1 MAKWPPGRR
10 VGRPRDAWKQMAG
23 SGRNRS
29 LPQPWRRVAAIAIAA
44 GALQFLA
51 GPAFAADDDDDDET
65 PAQTYPNI
73 YLDFRTTYG
82 RTPAGT
88 LSIGFSNPTIAV
100 LSRLRELAALPPLQA
115 PTLPASQS
123 VELDVPLT
131 IDVNDRVSLY
141 GGFSTTTSNSGA
153 GWSSVDITSWNVGVQ
168 ADIYRQDGGS
178 LPTLTLQTTLTRS
191 VPSGPLATTSL
202 NTILEASYAFDA
214 DETRGVLAG
223 VQFTTTAIDADRAAI
238 HPNTVGWLGGYYQ
251 WDNNWKLTGRAGL
264 QSFGGAELLRFTPI
278 DAFTQPILRIDLDK
292 LDDNDN
298 RLFGITAQVSWT
310 PKPAYQLTVR
320 TPLYL
325 TKN

>member
-1 MAKWPPGRR
+1 MA
-10 VGRPRDAWKQMAG
+10 A
-23 SGRNRS
+23 
-29 LPQPWRRVAAIAIAA
+29 VAAAA
-44 GALQFLA
+44 VSLQLAVAPAL
-51 GPAFAADDDDDDET
+51 AADDDDA

-73 YLDFRTTYG
+73 YLDLRTSYG
-82 RTPAGT
+82 RTPAGV
-88 LSIGFSNPTIAV
+88 LSIGFASPTIAV

-141 GGFSTTTSNSGA
+141 GGFSTTTSKSGA
-153 GWSSVDITSWNVGVQ
+153 GWSSVDITSWNVGFQ
-168 ADIYRQDGGS
+168 ADIYRQDGGA

-191 VPSGPLATTSL
+191 VPSGPLATTSV
-202 NTILEASYAFDA
+202 NTVLEASYAFDA

-238 HPNTVGWLGGYYQ
+238 RPNTIGWLGGYYQ
-251 WDNNWKLTGRAGL
+251 WDSNWKLTGRAGL

-292 LDDNDN
+292 MDDNDN

>member
-1 MAKWPPGRR
+1 
-10 VGRPRDAWKQMAG
+10 MAG
-23 SGRNRS
+23 SGRDRVV
-29 LPQPWRRVAAIAIAA
+29 PRHMAAVAAAA
-44 GALQFLA
+44 VSLQLAVAPAL
-51 GPAFAADDDDDDET
+51 AADDDDA

-73 YLDFRTTYG
+73 YLDLRTSYG
-82 RTPAGT
+82 RTPAGV
-88 LSIGFSNPTIAV
+88 LSIGFASPTIAV

-141 GGFSTTTSNSGA
+141 GGFSTTTSKSGA
-153 GWSSVDITSWNVGVQ
+153 GWSSVDITSWNVGFQ
-168 ADIYRQDGGS
+168 ADIYRQDGGA

-191 VPSGPLATTSL
+191 VPSGPLATTSV
-202 NTILEASYAFDA
+202 NTVLEASYAFDA

-238 HPNTVGWLGGYYQ
+238 RPNTIGWLGGYYQ
-251 WDNNWKLTGRAGL
+251 WDSNWKLTGRAGL

-292 LDDNDN
+292 MDDNDN

>member
-1 MAKWPPGRR
+1 MASWGRAR
-10 VGRPRDAWKQMAG
+10 LTRRPWH
-23 SGRNRS
+23 
-29 LPQPWRRVAAIAIAA
+29 LAAAAIAA
-44 GALQFLA
+44 GVLHLLAAPALA
-51 GPAFAADDDDDDET
+51 ADADDDDAA

-73 YLDFRTTYG
+73 YLDLRTTYG
-82 RTPAGT
+82 RTPAGA
-88 LSIGFSNPTIAV
+88 LSIGFASPTIAV
-100 LSRLRELAALPPLQA
+100 LSRLRELTALPPLQT

-131 IDVNDRVSLY
+131 VDVNDRVSLY
-141 GGFSTTTSNSGA
+141 GGFSATTSNGGS
-153 GWSSVDITSWNVGVQ
+153 GWSAVDITSWNVGVQ

-223 VQFTTTAIDADRAAI
+223 VQYTTTTIDAHRAAI

-251 WDNNWKLTGRAGL
+251 WDSNWKLTGRAGL

-292 LDDNDN
+292 MDDNDN
-298 RLFGITAQVSWT
+298 RLFGITAQVAWT

-325 TKN
+325 SSK

>member
-23 SGRNRS
+23 SGQVRS
-29 LPQPWRRVAAIAIAA
+29 RPRPWRRVAALAIAA
-44 GALQFLA
+44 GALQFLTS
-51 GPAFAADDDDDDET
+51 PAFAADDDDDDET

-88 LSIGFSNPTIAV
+88 LSIGFSNPTITV

-202 NTILEASYAFDA
+202 NTILEASYAFDT

-278 DAFTQPILRIDLDK
+278 DAFTQPILRVDLDK

>member
-1 MAKWPPGRR
+1 
-10 VGRPRDAWKQMAG
+10 MAG
-23 SGRNRS
+23 SGRDRAV
-29 LPQPWRRVAAIAIAA
+29 PRRRMAAIAAA
-44 GALQFLA
+44 VVSLQLLAL
-51 GPAFAADDDDDDET
+51 PARAADADDDDA

-73 YLDFRTTYG
+73 YLDLRTSYG
-82 RTPAGT
+82 RTPAGV
-88 LSIGFSNPTIAV
+88 LSIGFSSPTLAV
-100 LSRLRELAALPPLQA
+100 LSRLRELAALPPLQV

-123 VELDVPLT
+123 AELDVPLT

-141 GGFSTTTSNSGA
+141 GGFSATTSNGGS

-168 ADIYRQDGGS
+168 ADLYRQDGGS
-178 LPTLTLQTTLTRS
+178 LPSLTLQTTLTRS

-202 NTILEASYAFDA
+202 NTVLEASYAFDA

-223 VQFTTTAIDADRAAI
+223 VQFTTTAIDADRAEI

-251 WDNNWKLTGRAGL
+251 WESNWKLTGRAGL

-278 DAFTQPILRIDLDK
+278 APFTQPILRIDLDQM
-292 LDDNDN
+292 DDNDN

-325 TKN
+325 SSK